1 MRREKLIVVLTILVD
16 VIGIG
21 IVIPILPFYVS
32 SFGAS
37 PFTVTALFSA
47 FALFAFISA
56 PFLGAL
62 SDRVGRRVV
71 LLASLASTALGWFV
85 FASAQTILVL
95 FVGRIIDGAA
105 AGNLTVAQSCL
116 VDISRTER
124 ERAENLGLIGAFF
137 GLGFLIGPMLG
148 ATLSTVSHSFPFYVA
163 GALALANSIL
173 AFFFLPE
180 THSKRDPAAAL
191 TFNPIRPLARA
202 ATSAEL
208 RPWYF
213 RWFLF
218 GLGFALSQSV
228 FALFAESAFGFDSF
242 TTGLLF
248 TLMGAFM
255 AFNQTVLLKHFWL
268 RYFSEA
274 RLEWLMFLFF
284 LLGFVLIGAHNVWL
298 FYVGIPLSSV
308 SQALL
313 RVVMTSQVA
322 GRAPAHMK
330 GEVIGILTSILAL
343 SMVVGPV
350 LAGALFEVRDFLPYG
365 LGAILAGVA
374 LWSFR
379 RQHRGTFTHPP
390 AETVH
395 PGA

>member
-1 MRREKLIVVLTILVD
+1 MQREKLIVVLTILVD

-62 SDRVGRRVV
+62 SDKVGRRIV

-85 FASAQTILVL
+85 FASAHSIVFL

-116 VDISRTER
+116 VDISRTEK

-163 GALALANSIL
+163 GSLALANTVL
-173 AFFFLPE
+173 AYFFLPE
-180 THSKRDPAAAL
+180 THRKRDPQAAL

-268 RYFSEA
+268 RFFSEPK
-274 RLEWLMFLFF
+274 LEWLMFLFY
-284 LLGFVLIGAHNVWL
+284 LIGFVLVGSRNVWL

-313 RVVMTSQVA
+313 RVVITSQVA

-330 GEVIGILTSILAL
+330 GEVMGILTSIIAL

-350 LAGALFEVRDFLPYG
+350 LAGALFEVRDFLPYV
-365 LGAILAGVA
+365 LGAVLAGLA
-374 LWSFR
+374 LWNFR
-379 RQHRGTFTHPP
+379 RHAASALPVAPP
-390 AETVH
+390 DS
-395 PGA
+395 GASPT